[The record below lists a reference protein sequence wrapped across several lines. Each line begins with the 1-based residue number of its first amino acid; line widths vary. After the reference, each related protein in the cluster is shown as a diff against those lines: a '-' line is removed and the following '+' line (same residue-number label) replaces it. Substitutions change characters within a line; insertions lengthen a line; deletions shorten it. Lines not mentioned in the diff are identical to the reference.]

1 MKPAYEKPACKKC
14 GACRGRGAP
23 SRPPVGNYIETAGAK
38 GKPRP
43 KLATGNMLNSVYNTR
58 ILELAADIPR
68 LGRLAAPDATA
79 SAYSKL
85 CGSTITVDLTL
96 ADGKVSDY
104 AHELKACAL
113 GQASAS
119 IMARNI
125 VGSTPQELREAR
137 EALRRMLKENG
148 QPPSGKWADLAVLE
162 PVRDYKARH
171 GSTMLAFDA
180 VVDAL
185 SKLAE

>member
-1 MKPAYEKPACKKC
+1 M
-14 GACRGRGAP
+14 
-23 SRPPVGNYIETAGAK
+23 IDQI
-38 GKPRP
+38 
-43 KLATGNMLNSVYNTR
+43 YNRR

-68 LGRLAAPDATA
+68 LGRLDQPGATA
-79 SAYSKL
+79 TAHSKL

-96 ADGKVSDY
+96 QDGRVADY
-104 AHELKACAL
+104 AQEVRACAL

-125 VGSTPQELREAR
+125 FGSTPQELREAR

-148 QPPSGKWADLAVLE
+148 PPPGGKWADLAVLE

-171 GSTMLAFDA
+171 ASTLLAFDA

-185 SKLAE
+185 GKAEHAAAG

>member
-1 MKPAYEKPACKKC
+1 
-14 GACRGRGAP
+14 
-23 SRPPVGNYIETAGAK
+23 
-38 GKPRP
+38 
-43 KLATGNMLNSVYNTR
+43 MLDQVYNAK
-58 ILELAADIPR
+58 ILELAGNIPR
-68 LGRLAAPDATA
+68 LGRLQRPDATA
-79 SAYSKL
+79 RAYSKL
-85 CGSTITVDLTL
+85 CGSTITVDLAL
-96 ADGKVSDY
+96 SEGKVTDY

-119 IMARNI
+119 IMARNV
-125 VGSTPQELREAR
+125 VGSTPEELREAR

-148 QPPSGKWADLAVLE
+148 PPPAGKWAALAVLE

-185 SKLAE
+185 EKVESEKAD